1 VSTDTTATRHNS
13 IRHTAAAAIAGIAV
27 LAAFLIFGP
36 ADLFGWRS
44 PTISIHELKSLRAG
58 NAVRLEGVVTFSDR
72 EANRFFVQD
81 SSGALRIQRRPGEFL
96 PLPGDQVRV
105 TGTLRSEYVAA
116 LGMKSLDLTDIDV
129 KVRGRSPIPS
139 AERRP
144 MVSLFFD
151 TALQEFVRVETEG
164 IVRAV
169 EWRGDRL
176 VLELSQDRYR
186 MPVTVDGAEHFDA
199 TPLLDAVVAVRG
211 VMRRTYEER
220 SQQTPLAEEFPPEL
234 YVASAHDI
242 LVRQPAPQEAVLIPS
257 AHELI
262 ANPEWVARGHRIRI
276 RGQIAS
282 IVGNRTLF
290 VVNGGI
296 AIPVEPNATHDLA
309 VGDYIEA
316 FGWPTRRRF
325 TSMVQ
330 RADVR
335 KISTAEIEPPAAAPA
350 LPRLTSIEA
359 IRALTPEEANRA
371 FPVRLTAIVTSL
383 HASGDSY
390 FLQTTDAGLYVD
402 ATLQNLKHV
411 RAGQRVRVTGV
422 SSAGGFAPVITHASL
437 EILDEAGL
445 PPPVKIDPELAPT
458 GIYDSTWAEV
468 EALVRPVQ
476 PDAPYRSFHLVSA
489 MGPVIVSMVER
500 PDVERLRSLV
510 DARVRLRGIFGTMF
524 TTEGVLTGFRMFIEN
539 DAAIEVVSPAPDDPL
554 ASVARPVKDLL
565 KFNGVP
571 GRSRRA
577 HVRGVVTFNDS
588 SSLYVEDETGS
599 VRVKAA
605 RSTARPG
612 DIVRAVGYAE
622 PGEYGPI
629 LADAEIIPIDERAPL
644 KGRPATPEDVLGGT
658 LDSRLVTLE
667 ARVLSH
673 LTSAT
678 HQTLVLQSG
687 YVTFNAE
694 LRGGTPLPRLHE
706 GSLVSVTGVNVV
718 ERQLLYA
725 RDARTVPASFRL
737 LLRDAQDVRFIKAAP
752 WWHLRHAWPVLGAL
766 TFSICLAMLWVFIL
780 RKRVR
785 AQTDEI
791 DRQRTFLRQVIDLC
805 PNFIFVKDRQ
815 GRFTLVNRALAEAY
829 ERRPDDMLGK
839 TDSEVGVL
847 ENEAHAFFREDM
859 LVMEEQQER
868 IVREEPRTN
877 LLGRKLWMHTV
888 RRPLRDASGA
898 VTHVLGISNDI
909 TLHRQAEST
918 LRKAREAAEAA
929 NRAKSEFLA
938 NMSHEIRTPLNGIIG
953 MSELCLDTDLS
964 PEQREYLETVKL
976 SADGLLAIV
985 NDILDFS
992 KIEAGKLELDPAE
1005 FEVREMLEST
1015 LKTLALRAH
1024 QKGLELTCDIAP
1036 DVPGRVTGDAN
1047 RLRQVVLNLVG
1058 NAIKFTDAGEINLRV
1073 RLQVTDDAHCV
1084 LHFSVHD
1091 TGIGIPSDRHQHI
1104 FNPFAQADS
1113 STTRQYG
1120 GTGLGLTICSRLTT
1134 MMEGRMWV
1142 DSEPGRGSTFH
1153 FTARLGYVE
1162 GSRSHPS
1169 APQIGGIEAARVLIV
1184 DANSTARR
1192 IVSDALAQW
1201 RMRSLHASSL
1211 REALEQLDAARREGA
1226 PCTLIIAAASMPG
1239 DEGLALIEALRERPD
1254 LAAPVIM
1261 LLLTSVQGQQ
1271 ATRCRELGVR
1281 HCLLK
1286 PVRLDELRKA
1296 IASALGPAKKPAK
1309 LAAPRANDT
1318 PHTRALNILIA
1329 EDNVVNQ
1336 MLMQRLLTK
1345 RGHRVT
1351 IADNGNSVLQA
1362 LGDQRFDLILMD
1374 VQMPELDG
1382 CETTQAI
1389 RSAELHTGEHVPII
1403 ALTAHAM
1410 SGERER
1416 CIAAGMDAY
1425 LTKPIDPQALDTAL
1439 QTYGARDQDKH
1450 PDAEASETVITNA
1463 IAEPDAAAG

>member
-1 VSTDTTATRHNS
+1 VSTATTAIRRNS
-13 IRHTAAAAIAGIAV
+13 IRYTTAAVLAGIAV
-27 LAAFLIFGP
+27 LAALLVFGP
-36 ADLFGWRS
+36 TDLLGWRS
-44 PTISIHELKSLRAG
+44 PVISIHDLKSLRAG
-58 NAVRLEGVVTFSDR
+58 NAVRLEGVVTFTDR
-72 EANRFFVQD
+72 DANRFFVQD
-81 SSGALRIQRRPGEFL
+81 SSGALRIQRQPGEPL

-105 TGTLRSEYVAA
+105 TGTLRGEYVAA
-116 LGMKSLDLTDIDV
+116 LGMKSLELTDIDV
-129 KVRGRSPIPS
+129 KVHGRSLIPS

-164 IVRAV
+164 IVRSI
-169 EWRGDRL
+169 ERRDGRL
-176 VLELSQDRYR
+176 VLELSQDRFR
-186 MPVTVDGAEHFDA
+186 MPVTVYDAEHFDA
-199 TPLLDAVVAVRG
+199 TPLLDASVAVRG

-220 SQQTPLAEEFPPEL
+220 ALQTPLAEEFPPEM
-234 YVASAHDI
+234 YVASASDI

-276 RGQIAS
+276 RGQIVNIAE
-282 IVGNRTLF
+282 NRTLF
-290 VVNGGI
+290 IANGGI
-296 AIPVEPNATHDLA
+296 TIPVEPRDPHDLA

-316 FGWPTRRRF
+316 LGWPTRRRF
-325 TSMVQ
+325 TSLIQ
-330 RADVR
+330 RAEVR
-335 KISTAEIEPPAAAPA
+335 RISTAQIEPPAAAPA

-359 IRALTPEEANRA
+359 IRALSPDEANRA
-371 FPVRLTAIVTSL
+371 FPVRLTAIVTAL
-383 HASGDSY
+383 HPSGDSY

-402 ATLQNLKHV
+402 ATLQNLKHL

-422 SSAGGFAPVITHASL
+422 SSAGGFAPVITHPSL
-437 EILDEAGL
+437 EILGDASL
-445 PPPVKIDPELAPT
+445 PPPVKVDPELAPT
-458 GIYDSTWAEV
+458 GIYDSTWAEI
-468 EALVRPVQ
+468 EGLVRPVQ
-476 PDAPYRSFHLVSA
+476 PDAPYRSFHLVSS
-489 MGPVIVSMVER
+489 MGSVIVSMIEP
-500 PDVERLRSLV
+500 PDLERLKSLV
-510 DARVRLRGIFGTMF
+510 DARVRLKGIFGTMF
-524 TTEGVLTGFRMFIEN
+524 TTEGVLTGFRMFIED

-588 SSLYVEDETGS
+588 TSLYVEDETGS
-599 VRVKAA
+599 VHVKAA

-612 DIVRAVGYAE
+612 DIVKAVGYAE

-629 LADAEIIPIDERAPL
+629 LADAEIIPTGEQASIE
-644 KGRPATPEDVLGGT
+644 GHPATPEDVLGGT

-673 LTSAT
+673 LTGAT

-694 LRGGTPLPRLHE
+694 LRDGTPLPRLHE
-706 GSLVSVTGVNVV
+706 GSLVSVTGINVV
-718 ERQLLYA
+718 ERQQLYA

-737 LLRDAQDVRFIKAAP
+737 LLRDARDVRVIKAAP
-752 WWHLRHAWPVLGAL
+752 WWNLRHAWPVLGAL
-766 TFSICLAMLWVFIL
+766 TFSICLAMLWVLIL

-791 DRQRTFLRQVIDLC
+791 DRQRAFLRQVIDLC
-805 PNFIFVKDRQ
+805 PNFIFVKDRK
-815 GRFTLVNRALAEAY
+815 GRFTLVNRALADAY
-829 ERRPDDMLGK
+829 ERRPEDMLGK

-847 ENEAHAFFREDM
+847 ENEAHAFFLEDM
-859 LVMEEQQER
+859 LVMEGQQER
-868 IVREEPRTN
+868 IVQEEPRTN

-888 RRPLRDASGA
+888 RRPLRDANGA

-909 TLHRQAEST
+909 TLHKQAETT

-953 MSELCLDTDLS
+953 MSELCLDTELS
-964 PEQREYLETVKL
+964 AEQREYLETVKL

-1005 FEVREMLEST
+1005 FEVREMIEST

-1024 QKGLELTCDIAP
+1024 QKGLELTCEIAP
-1036 DVPGRVTGDAN
+1036 DVPGRVRGDAN
-1047 RLRQVVLNLVG
+1047 RLRQVLLNLVG
-1058 NAIKFTDAGEINLRV
+1058 NAIKFTDAGEINVRV
-1073 RLQVTDDAHCV
+1073 RLQVHDDVHCV

-1091 TGIGIPSDRHQHI
+1091 TGIGIAPDRHEHI

-1142 DSEPGRGSTFH
+1142 DSAPGRGSTFH
-1153 FTARLGYVE
+1153 FTARLGCVE
-1162 GSRSHPS
+1162 GSRSHPP
-1169 APQIGGIEAARVLIV
+1169 APQVGGLEGARVLIV
-1184 DANSTARR
+1184 DKNATARR

-1201 RMRSLHASSL
+1201 RMRPLHAASYC
-1211 REALEQLDAARREGA
+1211 EALEQLETARREGA
-1226 PCTLIIAAASMPG
+1226 PCKLIIAAASNPG
-1239 DEGLALIEALRERPD
+1239 EDAFALIEAVRARPD
-1254 LAAPVIM
+1254 IAAPVIM
-1261 LLLTSVQGQQ
+1261 LLLTSAQGQQ
-1271 ATRCRELGVR
+1271 ALRCRELGVR
-1281 HCLLK
+1281 HYLLK

-1296 IASALGPAKKPAK
+1296 IASALGPHKSPAK
-1309 LAAPRANDT
+1309 QAAPRASDT
-1318 PHTRALNILIA
+1318 PHTRALNILLA
-1329 EDNVVNQ
+1329 EDNLVNQ
-1336 MLMQRLLTK
+1336 MLMQRLLAK
-1345 RGHRVT
+1345 RGHRAR
-1351 IADNGNSVLQA
+1351 IADNGNSVLRA
-1362 LGDQRFDLILMD
+1362 LADERFDLILMD

-1389 RSAELHTGEHVPII
+1389 RSAEAQTGEHIPII

-1410 SGERER
+1410 SGDRER
-1416 CIAAGMDAY
+1416 CIAAGMDEY
-1425 LTKPIDPQALDTAL
+1425 LTKPIDPQALDAAL
-1439 QTYGARDQDKH
+1439 QTYAVRTRSDESAMESPSDDGI
-1450 PDAEASETVITNA
+1450 P
-1463 IAEPDAAAG
+1463 EPDAAAG